1 MLDKIWFI
9 LIINIIFSGIHFSK
23 KINFKNYNFKNLTS
37 KINKES
43 LFLAL
48 GTKMGVGTIIGTTL
62 SIYIG
67 GPSTIIWI
75 YLFTIISSSLIYVES
90 YLGSKYKEKTM
101 TSYIGGIYY
110 YTKQGLKNKKLAT
123 LMLIIFITTYSIF
136 FLMIQT
142 NTIINTLLINKKLFT
157 LILISLVTL
166 LITNNVDEIRK
177 ILNKLVPIIT
187 VFFISI
193 SLYTILKN
201 IALLP
206 NIIKLIFK
214 DLFTLKS
221 ITIGLVIGI
230 KRSIFLNELLIGTTS
245 MSSAVGNK
253 NAYITANTLVLG
265 SYFIVFVI
273 STLIALL
280 NLIYIYKFGIHDTSY
295 ISLLK
300 HVFYF
305 HYQDFGNYFLSL
317 IITLLASSS
326 IISGIYIGLSNITH
340 LTKNKLIIYI
350 TKIFVL
356 SSLILGVY
364 IDTTLIW
371 KFIDIMMFI
380 LISLNLII
388 IHKLSDLNDFV

>member
-1 MLDKIWFI
+1 
-9 LIINIIFSGIHFSK
+9 
-23 KINFKNYNFKNLTS
+23 
-37 KINKES
+37 
-43 LFLAL
+43 
-48 GTKMGVGTIIGTTL
+48 
-62 SIYIG
+62 
-67 GPSTIIWI
+67 
-75 YLFTIISSSLIYVES
+75 
-90 YLGSKYKEKTM
+90 M

-157 LILISLVTL
+157 LILIILVTL

-253 NAYITANTLVLG
+253 NAYVTANTLVLG
-265 SYFIVFVI
+265 SYFIVFVV

-280 NLIYIYKFGIHDTSY
+280 NLIYIYKLGIHDTSY

-305 HYQDFGNYFLSL
+305 HYHNFGNYFLSL

-340 LTKNKLIIYI
+340 LTKNKIIILIS
-350 TKIFVL
+350 KIIIL
-356 SSLILGVY
+356 SSLILGVF

-371 KFIDIMMFI
+371 KFIDIMMLI
-380 LISLNLII
+380 LITLNLII
-388 IHKLSDLNDFV
+388 IHKLSDLNNFI

>member
-9 LIINIIFSGIHFSK
+9 LIITIIFSGIYFSK

-123 LMLIIFITTYSIF
+123 LMLIIFISTYSIF

-142 NTIINTLLINKKLFT
+142 NTIINTLLINKKVFT
-157 LILISLVTL
+157 LILIILVTL

-253 NAYITANTLVLG
+253 NAYALVLG

-305 HYQDFGNYFLSL
+305 HYQNFGNYFLSL

>member
-9 LIINIIFSGIHFSK
+9 LIITIIFSGIYFSK
-23 KINFKNYNFKNLTS
+23 KINFKNCNFKNLTS
-37 KINKES
+37 GINKES

-157 LILISLVTL
+157 LILIILVTL

-187 VFFISI
+187 IFFISI

-201 IALLP
+201 IDLLP

-253 NAYITANTLVLG
+253 NAYVTANTLVLG

-295 ISLLK
+295 I
-300 HVFYF
+300 
-305 HYQDFGNYFLSL
+305 
-317 IITLLASSS
+317 
-326 IISGIYIGLSNITH
+326 
-340 LTKNKLIIYI
+340 
-350 TKIFVL
+350 
-356 SSLILGVY
+356 
-364 IDTTLIW
+364 
-371 KFIDIMMFI
+371 
-380 LISLNLII
+380 
-388 IHKLSDLNDFV
+388 